1 MPNRPLERPPRR
13 EHSARRDAAGGQ
25 VAKGLPAPTPAPVP
39 APAPARA
46 TRAYRAYGSRSHP
59 RVAHRATALAA
70 TSAPTASE
78 VPELCPIRS
87 RASVA
92 VTRSTPSPRALR
104 NVRSSGTDSPRA
116 AYRSKA
122 AESRVVRAPDV
133 ARSRIAGAGNPYA
146 CAATRNPAST
156 AADQASRGDLGLP
169 LFGQSGGHRRVD
181 VRTAALGHQCGG
193 VAHGRRTRAGEARNH
208 GWHDAA
214 HAGRQLTYGNGA
226 VTDHRDT
233 PHRVQRSL
241 VAVRWHDESARQ
253 SDRVL
258 GEEGDDVT
266 GCLEVD
272 R

>member
-1 MPNRPLERPPRR
+1 MPDPEQGIGGGDEVDSVAEGPKKRPEFRHGFTPRR
-13 EHSARRDAAGGQ
+13 VPEQGGREPRRSGARRGQ
-25 VAKGLPAPTPAPVP
+25 VANCRCRESIRVRRDQESGQHVITG
-39 APAPARA
+39 RRQA
-46 TRAYRAYGSRSHP
+46 T
-59 RVAHRATALAA
+59 
-70 TSAPTASE
+70 
-78 VPELCPIRS
+78 
-87 RASVA
+87 
-92 VTRSTPSPRALR
+92 
-104 NVRSSGTDSPRA
+104 
-116 AYRSKA
+116 
-122 AESRVVRAPDV
+122 
-133 ARSRIAGAGNPYA
+133 
-146 CAATRNPAST
+146 T